1 MIGYRAPRE
10 HKLRGDNGYWP
21 CVREEGNWCGCD
33 SGLQTKITEMT
44 SLQGAYPP
52 VFRLE
57 RSLADCNFVIRQVG
71 YCCIV
76 KGIPAS
82 TCFWLG
88 FLTSSM
94 EHSDIRILALGL
106 TSLMNQVSAAQW
118 CGAGQGRY
126 VGPARWVMKVNKRV
140 KAQDV
145 LLCRPSLMKTNE
157 SLTFWSLAIKTSV
170 SVMVTG
176 AASNQL
182 RQSS

>member
-1 MIGYRAPRE
+1 
-10 HKLRGDNGYWP
+10 
-21 CVREEGNWCGCD
+21 
-33 SGLQTKITEMT
+33 MT

-57 RSLADCNFVIRQVG
+57 RSPADCNFVIRKIG

-88 FLTSSM
+88 FLTSSI

-106 TSLMNQVSAAQW
+106 TSLRSRVSAAQW

-140 KAQDV
+140 RAQDV
-145 LLCRPSLMKTNE
+145 LLCRASLMKTNQ
-157 SLTFWSLAIKTSV
+157 SLHILISCNQNFCHGSRSSFKSAEAKFLVCPSAKLRVKTPDIMGHLLVGNAIWFNSL
-170 SVMVTG
+170 
-176 AASNQL
+176 NYPF
-182 RQSS
+182 